1 MKRRYGHASVEEYPK
16 GSGKYRVRARLGKK
30 RPVLGKNLSRVAAEE
45 LANAQ
50 AAVRNAQELR
60 EGITLET
67 FGIAFM
73 ARRADQ
79 GVRGV
84 RKDEL
89 RWNKHIA
96 AAPIGK
102 LAVSSLLRSDIVE
115 WRDQLQG
122 SHRSKLKLLNLLRV
136 ALGEAVER
144 GVLEANPAR
153 EVRLHRSGAA
163 RSTDDL
169 EGILTPAEQVALM
182 AAVPLRDRPC
192 VVFALFTGLRLSEQ
206 WWLDWSD
213 ILDGAVVVS
222 KSVGGDPAKSGKVR
236 EVPLLPN
243 ALEALEVQRSFGRK
257 PPILFPG
264 ARGARRTDTKAP
276 LKFASWVKAA
286 GIKRHVTW
294 HDLRHTCATSLLA
307 GWWGRKWSL
316 DEVCKMLGHSSI
328 AVTERYARKLNET
341 LRLAVSN
348 TPGLLMENNNG
359 PKSWINSEVRN
370 RRGREGG
377 GLHGAADRGAVRAAG
392 TNEPARAPE
401 MGEGAAGE
409 GDGGTLAE
417 GTSGQVITVVP
428 PGARNGPTVGNHSSN
443 SAFVKHRS
451 RVQVSQSAPVVAARV
466 LGPSCGQ
473 GGSHGAE
480 ENPSANQTGRGQG
493 DAVGAGGAGRAGAHL
508 AQAGRSESRV
518 DSRDAQARP
527 ERAQRLA
534 SQSAEGG
541 ASGGVAPNHR
551 HSGRFTPGWFG
562 PTPPPSSPGDFAGLP
577 QGWV

>member
-1 MKRRYGHASVEEYPK
+1 MKRRPGHASVEEHPK
-16 GSGKYRVRARLGKK
+16 GSGLYRVRARLGSK
-30 RPVLGKNLSRVAAEE
+30 RPVLGKNLTLAAANA

-50 AAVRNAQELR
+50 ASVRHAQVLR
-60 EGITLET
+60 EGLLLET
-67 FGIAFM
+67 FGVAFM

-115 WRDQLQG
+115 WRDQLEG

-136 ALGEAVER
+136 ALDEAVER

-213 ILDGAVVVS
+213 IVGGAVVVS

-236 EVPLLPN
+236 EVPMLPN

-257 PPILFPG
+257 GPILFPG

-348 TPGLLMENNNG
+348 TPGLLATPGTGKELT
-359 PKSWINSEVRN
+359 VRN
-370 RRGREGG
+370 P
-377 GLHGAADRGAVRAAG
+377 LVH
-392 TNEPARAPE
+392 
-401 MGEGAAGE
+401 
-409 GDGGTLAE
+409 
-417 GTSGQVITVVP
+417 
-428 PGARNGPTVGNHSSN
+428 

-473 GGSHGAE
+473 
-480 ENPSANQTGRGQG
+480 
-493 DAVGAGGAGRAGAHL
+493 
-508 AQAGRSESRV
+508 SEA
-518 DSRDAQARP
+518 DSRR
-527 ERAQRLA
+527 RL
-534 SQSAEGG
+534 GG
-541 ASGGVAPNHR
+541 DHEHRDPAPTER
-551 HSGRFTPGWFG
+551 HSGQLGTLPRHLSGWFG

-577 QGWV
+577 QGWG